1 MISELDGKA
10 PVVHPTAFISEA
22 SYLVG
27 DVVVGENSSFWPG
40 SVARADYGSIRVGSN
55 TNIQDNCV
63 LHTDN
68 LLEIGNN
75 VVIGHGAVIHGAK
88 IGDNVLIGVNA
99 VLLDGSEVGDNCVI
113 GAGAVVL
120 QNTKIPAESVV
131 VGVPGKVRPMKP
143 ENHGNIS
150 YWASAYSLNAK
161 KFKEQGLGIN
171 YRDIE

>member
-1 MISELDGKA
+1 MIRELDGKA

-40 SVARADYGSIRVGSN
+40 SVARADYGAIRVGNN

-63 LHTDN
+63 LHTDD

-75 VVIGHGAVIHGAK
+75 VVVGHGAVIHGAK
-88 IGDNVLIGVNA
+88 VGNNVLIGVNA
-99 VLLDGSEVGDNCVI
+99 VLLEGSEVGNNCVI

-120 QNTKIPAESVV
+120 QDTKIPDKSVV
-131 VGVPGKVRPMKP
+131 VGVPGKIRPMKP
-143 ENHGNIS
+143 ETYESINH
-150 YWASAYSLNAK
+150 WASNYSLNAK
-161 KFKEQGLGIN
+161 RFKKQGLGTN
-171 YRDIE
+171 YRDRA